1 MNGAPFPWQMPQ
13 WQRLRQARAAGR
25 LPHALLI
32 TGPAGLGKEAF
43 ALALARSLLCHAPDP
58 EGRACGHCRSCR
70 FLAADTHPDL
80 RRLEPEEEGKPIKV
94 DAVRELSAWSV
105 LTPQEGALRATVI
118 SPADAMNPAAA
129 NGLLK
134 TLEEP
139 VKGNHLLLVS
149 SRPAAMPATV
159 RSRCQK
165 VLLTLPDPEQA
176 VDWLENQ
183 RSGGAWEKLLRLA
196 RGAPLAALQL
206 AGTDALAQRD
216 ACFTGFQALCA
227 GAADAADVA
236 SAWMEGPTEQIID
249 WFASWLGDIAR
260 LRLGGEPGQL
270 ENPDLVAALQQLGAK
285 VDLAPLMKIQER
297 APAVALAGQRDNLN
311 RQMQVEDLLLE
322 FMEALK

>member
-1 MNGAPFPWQMPQ
+1 MNDAPYPWQMPQ
-13 WQRLRQARAAGR
+13 WRRLQQARTAAR

-32 TGPAGLGKEAF
+32 TGQAGLGKGAF

-118 SPADAMNPAAA
+118 WPADAMNPAAA

-165 VLLTLPDPEQA
+165 VLLSLPDPGQA
-176 VDWLENQ
+176 VDWLERQ
-183 RSGGAWEKLLRLA
+183 RPGESWEKLLRLA
-196 RGAPLAALQL
+196 RGGPLGALQL
-206 AGTDALAQRD
+206 AGTDALAQRE
-216 ACFTGFQALCA
+216 ACFAEFQALCG

-236 SAWMEGPTEQIID
+236 AAWTEGPTEQIVG

-285 VDLAPLMKIQER
+285 VDLASLMKIQER

-322 FMEALK
+322 FMESLK